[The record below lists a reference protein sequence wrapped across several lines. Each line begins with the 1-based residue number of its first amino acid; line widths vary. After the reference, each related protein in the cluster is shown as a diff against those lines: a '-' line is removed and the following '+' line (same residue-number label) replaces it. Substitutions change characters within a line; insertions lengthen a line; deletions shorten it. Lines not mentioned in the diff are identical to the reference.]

1 MDMRLNHQPFM
12 AIKNGTK
19 QIEVRLNDEKR
30 ATLKVGDRIQFTD
43 LKTGATLQTKVLALE
58 KFPTFW
64 KLFEKY
70 SGEIIGSPDTESIAD
85 LDQENLEIY
94 SREQE
99 NLYGALAIRIKK
111 S

>member
-30 ATLKVGDRIQFTD
+30 ATLKVGDLIQFTD
-43 LKTGATLQTKVLALE
+43 LKTKETLQTKVLGLE

-70 SGEIIGSPDTESIAD
+70 SGEIIGSPDT
-85 LDQENLEIY
+85 
-94 SREQE
+94 
-99 NLYGALAIRIKK
+99 
-111 S
+111 